1 MHKEMTKKK
10 TTHGKWVQNTNR
22 QYTEKTP
29 EWLVSKHMK
38 KMFNL
43 SANGKNVKK
52 TTQRSQTHT
61 RTRLVE
67 IYRTLMIPTI
77 VEDAVG

>member
-1 MHKEMTKKK
+1 
-10 TTHGKWVQNTNR
+10 
-22 QYTEKTP
+22 
-29 EWLVSKHMK
+29 
-38 KMFNL
+38 MFNL